1 MDFESLLEIVAD
13 EPVFETGLLLAGDAD
28 PTDIRR
34 QLTRWTKA
42 GRLLQLRRGL
52 YALAPPF
59 RNAEPHPFT
68 IANCMVRGSYVSCQS
83 ALAYYDHIPETVHAI
98 TSVSATRPGR
108 WDTALGT
115 YLFHHIKVEY
125 LSGYE
130 LVDFSRGQQ
139 AFVATPE
146 KALLDLV
153 YLTPRSDTMDYLV
166 ELRLQNLGKLDMEN
180 LLNQAQV
187 FNRPKQLRAARFIET
202 MARSESLQYE
212 TE

>member
-59 RNAEPHPFT
+59 QNVEPHPFT

-98 TSVSATRPGR
+98 TSVSATRPGQ

-130 LVDFSRGQQ
+130 LVDLSRGQQ